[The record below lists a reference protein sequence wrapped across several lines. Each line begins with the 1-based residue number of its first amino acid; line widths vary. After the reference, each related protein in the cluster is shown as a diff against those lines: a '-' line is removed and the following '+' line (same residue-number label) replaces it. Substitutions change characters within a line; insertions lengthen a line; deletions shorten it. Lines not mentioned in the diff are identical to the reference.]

1 MSELQAGFLYECTLP
16 TASST
21 WSVLIEVL
29 DRRMFHVKQIPLARC
44 RARYRSRPL
53 LQTKS
58 SCFRRTATAEHRTAH
73 RLDESCLLFEH
84 LTRTFLFPP
93 PPMFHV
99 KHCFSAPLAINVS
112 RETFVVKW
120 ANSGKR
126 SVPHSRMFHVKHKG
140 RTRVDRNTGRRLNLV
155 IRTYPN
161 FLPSHSTHEIL
172 KFQSSK
178 GSFKRKPFFNP
189 YPTPYPNQRDFFAFH
204 VKLKR

>member
-1 MSELQAGFLYECTLP
+1 MSELPAWFLYECPLP

-21 WSVLIEVL
+21 WSFLIKVL
-29 DRRMFHVKQIPLARC
+29 DRRMFHVKQIPFARC

-58 SCFRRTATAEHRTAH
+58 SCFRITGPRRPSIVQLIGWMSRACFLSISHAH
-73 RLDESCLLFEH
+73 SYSLH
-84 LTRTFLFPP
+84 L
-93 PPMFHV
+93 PMFHV

-112 RETFVVKW
+112 RETFIVKW

-140 RTRVDRNTGRRLNLV
+140 RTRVDRNTGRRSNLV

-161 FLPSHSTHEIL
+161 FLPNHLTHEIL
-172 KFQSSK
+172 
-178 GSFKRKPFFNP
+178 
-189 YPTPYPNQRDFFAFH
+189 
-204 VKLKR
+204 